1 MPWPL
6 KFPEPIILKDG
17 RVLKSVADARAFMLA
32 LPERRQ
38 MASHWQY
45 AAELLWRAAAPRSSK
60 EATLHA
66 WAQLRRALIAEGML

>member
-17 RVLKSVADARAFMLA
+17 RVLKSVADARAFMRA

-38 MASHWQY
+38 MAPYCQY
-45 AAELLWRAAAPRSSK
+45 AAELLLKAATRSSK
-60 EATLHA
+60 EATLDA